1 MSTVNAPAAMR
12 RPDAPRSAYLA
23 DIVKSRRIQVF
34 CAWCGPLFAVLL
46 FGGWGLLAGFIPLVS
61 PHASPAHIAHL
72 WRSHDTLKLLGLT
85 LAMFGIALT
94 LPFCL
99 VISVQMRRTELRLPI
114 LSILQFAAGIIITAV
129 LLIPMLVFVVGAF
142 RPDRSPQLDQL
153 FNDASYVMLI
163 LPWPPIMVQV
173 FSIAAATFSDHREN
187 PVFPRWFGYLNIW
200 VGFLLVP
207 ANMIIFF
214 KHGPFAWTGVIGFWM
229 PAAVFGLWYFV
240 VTYVLLKAIRQEEEE
255 DRALLETV
263 PATS

>member
-1 MSTVNAPAAMR
+1 VSTVNAPTAMR
-12 RPDAPRSAYLA
+12 RPEPSRSAYLA

-46 FGGWGLLAGFIPLVS
+46 FGGWGLMAGFITPLI
-61 PHASPAHIAHL
+61 SPAHSAAHVAHQ
-72 WRSHDTLKLLGLT
+72 WSSHHTLKLLGLT
-85 LAMFGIALT
+85 VAMFGIALT

-129 LLIPMLVFVVGAF
+129 LLLPMLVFVVGAF
-142 RPDRSPQLDQL
+142 RPDRSPGVDQL
-153 FNDASYVMLI
+153 VNDASYIMLI

-173 FSIAAATFSDHREN
+173 FAIAIATLSDRRES
-187 PVFPRWFGYLNIW
+187 PVFPRWFGYMNIW

-214 KHGPFAWTGVIGFWM
+214 KTGPFAWTGVIGFWL

-255 DRALLETV
+255 DRALLDAAA
-263 PATS
+263 AT